1 MTSPKS
7 ENSPVLEIV
16 ARPSFGLG
24 EIRGRWSAPIF
35 AFLRRALPVDKGAER
50 RWREMGAA
58 NQTDAKSAL
67 VQSMRR
73 SIGIEAVRGHA
84 RLKLDR
90 LAQMTGDMYAGAERR

>member
-1 MTSPKS
+1 MTD
-7 ENSPVLEIV
+7 I
-16 ARPSFGLG
+16 A
-24 EIRGRWSAPIF
+24 
-35 AFLRRALPVDKGAER
+35 DKGAER

-90 LAQMTGDMYAGAERR
+90 LAQMTGDMDAGAERRSKSRFGTNAYREAYEQRHGPRVWQHGHYNC

>member
-1 MTSPKS
+1 MTD
-7 ENSPVLEIV
+7 I
-16 ARPSFGLG
+16 A
-24 EIRGRWSAPIF
+24 
-35 AFLRRALPVDKGAER
+35 DKGAER

-90 LAQMTGDMYAGAERR
+90 LAQMTGDMNAGAERRSNSRFGTNAYREAYEQRHGPRVWQHGHYYC